1 MLNGPLRSYHL
12 AKIGKKIL
20 KFASIILY
28 FALPKPKSNEMGENL
43 VIVESPAK
51 AKTIEKFLGKGYTV
65 KSSFGHIRDLK
76 KTGLGIDIEHGFL
89 PQYEIAADKKKTVSE
104 LTAASQKAD
113 TVWLASDED
122 REGEAIAWHLAETLA
137 LPQEKTRRIVFHEI
151 TKNAIL
157 EAIENPRDIDMN
169 LVKAQQARRVLDRL
183 VGFELSPILW
193 KKIQPKLSAGR
204 VQSVALKLI
213 VDREREIAAFEA
225 KPYFRVEGSFL
236 VEGSQKPVR
245 AVLDRRFD
253 TEEQACAF
261 LERCKGAQFSVA
273 SVEKKETRRSPAPP
287 FTTSTLQQEAARKLG
302 FSVSQTMSI
311 AQRLYEAGLITYMR
325 TDSMNLS
332 TLALG
337 TTKETVVRMYGADYS
352 KVRNYRTRVKGAQEA
367 HEAIRPTYVS
377 NPDIEGTATEKRL
390 YNLIWKRTVAC
401 QMADAL
407 LEKTEVEICGTGM
420 EERFLASGEQ
430 ILFDGFLKVYI
441 ESHDDEEEDETLSVL
456 PRFGEGQLLHCE
468 SIAASE
474 KYTQHP
480 PRYSEASL
488 VKKLE
493 ELGIGRPS
501 TYAST
506 VSTITTRGYI
516 IKGDKPGSMQ
526 EVCTLTLKDGAV
538 RRSVRQE
545 KVGAEKKKLLP
556 ENIGMVVTDFLAA
569 NFADILNY
577 GFTAKVE
584 ESFDKVAKGKM
595 QWNKLISDFY
605 GPFHVQVENSLQ
617 DREHTRSE
625 RFIGNDPVSG
635 KPITARIGRFGPL
648 LQKGASDDPERQF
661 VSLKKGQLIE
671 SVTMEDALLLFA
683 LPRVVGRYR
692 DEEITTAIGRFG
704 PYVKYGGKFVSLT
717 KGLDP
722 YTLTEAQAV
731 ALIEESQTKEKQ
743 KVIADF
749 PNAGIQVLDGRYG
762 PYLKRGKENFKI
774 PKGTDPSALT
784 EEACLEIISK
794 AEPKAKGKK
803 K

>member
-1 MLNGPLRSYHL
+1 
-12 AKIGKKIL
+12 
-20 KFASIILY
+20 
-28 FALPKPKSNEMGENL
+28 MGENL

-76 KTGLGIDIEHGFL
+76 KKGLGIDIANGFL
-89 PQYEIAADKKKTVSE
+89 PEYEISSDKKKTVAE
-104 LTAASQKAD
+104 LTAAAKAAA

-122 REGEAIAWHLAETLA
+122 REGEAIAWHLSETLG
-137 LPQEKTRRIVFHEI
+137 LPVEKTRRIVFHEI

-225 KPYFRVEGSFL
+225 KPFFRVEGLFYT
-236 VEGSQKPVR
+236 EGSKKPIH
-245 AVLDRRFD
+245 ATLDRKFE
-253 TEEQACAF
+253 TEAQARAF
-261 LERCKGAQFSVA
+261 LERCRGEQFAVA
-273 SVEKKETRRSPAPP
+273 SVEKKEARRSPAPP

-302 FSVSQTMSI
+302 YSVSQTMSI

-337 TTKETVVRMYGADYS
+337 TTKEMVTRLYGADYS
-352 KVRNYRTRVKGAQEA
+352 KVRNYHTRVKGAQEA

-377 NPDIEGTATEKRL
+377 NMDIEGTSTEKRL

-401 QMADAL
+401 QMADAVV
-407 LEKTEVEICGTGM
+407 EKTEVEICGSNL
-420 EERFLASGEQ
+420 EEKFIASGEQ

-441 ESHDDEEEDETLSVL
+441 EGTDDEEDEVQGVL
-456 PRFGEGQLLHCE
+456 PRIGQGQVLRCE
-468 SIAASE
+468 SIEATE

-516 IKGDKPGSMQ
+516 IKGDKPGTVHDTCS
-526 EVCTLTLKDGAV
+526 LTLRDGEI
-538 RRSVRQE
+538 RRTAKQE
-545 KVGAEKKKLLP
+545 KIGAEKKKLLP
-556 ENIGMVVTDFLAA
+556 ENIGIVVTDFLAA

-584 ESFDKVAKGKM
+584 ESFDKVAKGRLAWDKV
-595 QWNKLISDFY
+595 ISDFY
-605 GPFHVQVENSLQ
+605 TPFHQEVEGSLQ
-617 DREHTRSE
+617 DREHTHAE
-625 RFIGNDPVSG
+625 RLIGNDPVSG

-648 LQKGASDDPERQF
+648 LQKGTSDDPDKQF
-661 VSLKKGQLIE
+661 VSLGKGQLIE
-671 SVTMEDALLLFA
+671 TITLEEAVNLFA
-683 LPRVVGRYR
+683 LPRVVGHL
-692 DEEITTAIGRFG
+692 DGQEIITSSGRFG
-704 PYVKYGGKFVSLT
+704 PYVKYAGKFVSLA
-717 KGLDP
+717 KGQDP
-722 YTLTEAQAV
+722 YTLTEAQAI
-731 ALIEESQTKEKQ
+731 ALIEESRNKEVK

-749 PNAGIQVLDGRYG
+749 PDSGIQILNGRYG
-762 PYLKRGKENFKI
+762 PYLKRGKDNFKL
-774 PKGTDPSALT
+774 PRKQDPATLT
-784 EEACLEIISK
+784 EEECLAIISK
-794 AEPKAKGKK
+794 AGKK